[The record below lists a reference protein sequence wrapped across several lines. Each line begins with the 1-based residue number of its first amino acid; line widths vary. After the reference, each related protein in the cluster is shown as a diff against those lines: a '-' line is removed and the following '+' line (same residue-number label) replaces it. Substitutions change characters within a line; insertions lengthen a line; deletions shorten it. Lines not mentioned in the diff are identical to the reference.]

1 MKLQGIFAALATP
14 FDYKGEIYK
23 VKVQHNVD
31 KWNRVGLAGYAVATR
46 TGEGGLLTFEERVEL
61 FRLVK
66 EAAAPERALLA
77 DVTRESVKESL
88 MLANAAAEIGYHGV
102 LCSTPFVSDRS
113 PLPVITELPLM
124 LDSAEGLWPAL
135 KGGSP
140 GAILAFAAAA
150 PYAAVA
156 VWEAFRTREEE
167 AGMDWQARITGPSR
181 LLSNIAALKHA
192 MDLNGYYGGLPR
204 LPLPPATTEEKAE
217 IEQVFRDL
225 KG

>member
-1 MKLQGIFAALATP
+1 MKLQGMFAALATP

-46 TGEGGLLTFEERVEL
+46 IGEGGLLTFEERVSL

-66 EAAAPERALLA
+66 ECAAPERVLLA
-77 DVTRESVKESL
+77 DVTRESTKESL
-88 MLANAAAEIGYHGV
+88 MLAERAAEIGYHG
-102 LCSTPFVSDRS
+102 LICSTAYVGDRAA
-113 PLPVITELPLM
+113 LPIVELPLM
-124 LDSAEGLWPAL
+124 LDSAVGLWGAL
-135 KGGSP
+135 KGGAT
-140 GAILAFAAAA
+140 GVVLGFASAA

-167 AGMDWQARITGPSR
+167 AGLDWSARIAAPSE
-181 LLSNIAALKHA
+181 LVGHVGALKHA

-204 LPLPPATTEEKAE
+204 LPGSPATKETKAE
-217 IEQVFRDL
+217 VEAAFRDL
-225 KG
+225 RG

>member
-46 TGEGGLLTFEERVEL
+46 IGEGGLVTFDERVEL

-66 EAAAPERALLA
+66 EAAAPERVLLA
-77 DVTRESVKESL
+77 DVTREGVKESL
-88 MLANAAAEIGYHGV
+88 MLAERAAEIGYDGI
-102 LCSTPFVSDRS
+102 LCETRFVWDRS
-113 PLPVITELPLM
+113 ALPVISELPVM
-124 LDSAEGLWPAL
+124 LSSAAGLWRAL
-135 KGGSP
+135 KGGAP
-140 GAILAFAAAA
+140 GVVLGFASAA

-156 VWEAFRTREEE
+156 IWEAFRTREEE
-167 AGMDWQARITGPSR
+167 AGLDWQARIAGPSE
-181 LLSNIAALKHA
+181 LVADVAALKHA

-204 LPLPPATTEEKAE
+204 LPGTPATTEAKAAVE
-217 IEQVFRDL
+217 AAFRDL